1 MTTAESAR
9 IIARASASVP
19 GSCGELAQGMIDGDY
34 FLVSCPVDMYS
45 IATVHLSRGR
55 GRVNAPP
62 DAPKSRRA
70 VEVALARFGRFD
82 MDVSLTLSSPLPR
95 GKGMASST
103 ADISASIASTA
114 AALGE
119 ESAMPPSEIARIALL
134 IEPSDGVM
142 LPGIARFD
150 HRQGKVADTL
160 GSPPHMQVVALDF
173 GGSVDTLDFNS
184 VNREDTLRRL
194 QPAFEESLALI
205 THGVESGRADEIAA
219 GATLSAVS
227 NQKLLYKPQ
236 LDAVLRLSDDVGAL
250 GVNAAHSGT
259 VLGMLFED
267 DPELTQFAVS
277 RALRELP
284 GLRRTYDRRIVGG
297 GILQGETSSNIEE
310 ACQWRP

>member
-9 IIARASASVP
+9 TIAQASASVP

-45 IATVHLSRGR
+45 TATVLLSNGR
-55 GRVNAPP
+55 GRVDAPL
-62 DAPKSRRA
+62 DAPKARHA
-70 VEVALARFGRFD
+70 VELTLERLGRFD
-82 MDVSLTLSSPLPR
+82 VDVNLTLSSPLPR

-103 ADISASIASTA
+103 ADISAAIAATI

-119 ESAMPPSEIARIALL
+119 ESAMPPGEIARIALL

-142 LPGIARFD
+142 LPGLARFD
-150 HRQGKVADTL
+150 HRQGKVSDTL
-160 GSPPHMQVVALDF
+160 GPPPPMRVVALDF
-173 GGSVDTLDFNS
+173 GGAVDTLDFNS
-184 VNREDTLRRL
+184 VNREDTLRSL
-194 QPAFEESLALI
+194 QPTFEEALELI
-205 THGVESGRADEIAA
+205 THGIESGRADEIAA

-236 LDAVLRLSDDVGAL
+236 LDPALRLSDDVGAL

-267 DPELTQFAVS
+267 DPELTQSAVS

-284 GLRRTYDRRIVGG
+284 GLKQIYDCRLVEG
-297 GILQGETSSNIEE
+297 GIFPRDKKSSKIQET
-310 ACQWRP
+310 R

>member
-1 MTTAESAR
+1 MAMAKSAR
-9 IIARASASVP
+9 IIAQASARVP

-45 IATVHLSRGR
+45 TATVHLSHGR
-55 GRVNAPP
+55 GQVDAPP
-62 DAPKSRRA
+62 NTPKARRA
-70 VEVALARFGRFD
+70 VELTLAYFGRFD
-82 MDVSLTLSSPLPR
+82 VDVSLTLSSPLPR

-103 ADISASIASTA
+103 ADISASIAATA
-114 AALGE
+114 AALSE
-119 ESAMPPSEIARIALL
+119 ESAMPPIEIARIALL

-142 LPGIARFD
+142 LPGIVKFD
-150 HRQGKVADTL
+150 HRRGNVADTL
-160 GSPPHMQVVALDF
+160 GSLPPMRVVVLDF

-194 QPAFEESLALI
+194 QSTFEEALALI
-205 THGVESGRADEIAA
+205 TNGIESGIPGEIAS

-236 LDAVLRLSDDVGAL
+236 LDAVLRLSNAVGAL

-267 DPELTQFAVS
+267 DPEHTQYAVS
-277 RALRELP
+277 RAWRELP
-284 GLRRTYDRRIVGG
+284 DLRRSYDCRLVEG
-297 GILQGETSSNIEE
+297 GIPSGETPSNIKE
-310 ACQWRP
+310 AR

>member
-1 MTTAESAR
+1 MIAQASAR
-9 IIARASASVP
+9 VP

-45 IATVHLSRGR
+45 TATVHLSNGR
-55 GRVNAPP
+55 GRVDAPL
-62 DAPKSRRA
+62 DAPKARHA
-70 VEVALARFGRFD
+70 VELTLERLGRFD
-82 MDVSLTLSSPLPR
+82 VDVSLALSSPLPR

-103 ADISASIASTA
+103 ADISASIAATI

-119 ESAMPPSEIARIALL
+119 ESAMPPSELARIALL

-142 LPGIARFD
+142 LPGIAKFD

-160 GSPPHMQVVALDF
+160 GSPPPMRVVALDF
-173 GGSVDTLDFNS
+173 GGAVDTLDFNS
-184 VNREDTLRRL
+184 VNREDTLRGL
-194 QPAFEESLALI
+194 QPTFEEALELI
-205 THGVESGRADEIAA
+205 THGIEIGRADEIAA

-227 NQKLLYKPQ
+227 NQELLYKPQ
-236 LDAVLRLSDDVGAL
+236 LDAVLRLADDVGAL

-277 RALRELP
+277 RALSELP
-284 GLRRTYDRRIVGG
+284 GLRRTYDRRIVDGG
-297 GILQGETSSNIEE
+297 VLPGETSSDIEE